1 MKVVDNRK
9 PKTVRFDTLAGGDV
23 FYSEEHCIFGLKL
36 AQDEG
41 CEECCEYNAVE
52 LESGVTYYLE
62 PAEVVQPCR
71 GTMHITE

>member
-1 MKVVDNRK
+1 MKVIDSRK
-9 PKTVRFDTLAGGDV
+9 AKTVRFDTLAGGDV
-23 FYSEEHCIFGLKL
+23 FYSEEHCIFGMKL

-62 PAEVVQPCR
+62 PDEHVQACH
-71 GTMHITE
+71 GNIHITE